1 MAYTT
6 SDQPT
11 KKQDFALVIH
21 GGAGTILKKNM
32 SPEKEKAYRDKL
44 TEALEAGYAILEK
57 GGEAGDAV
65 VAAITIMEDSPLFN
79 AGKGAVFTH
88 AGTNEMDASYMDG
101 KSLEAGAVG
110 GVRTVKN
117 PILAA
122 KAVMEKSQH
131 VMLTGSG
138 AQEFAASQGIELVD
152 TTYFYTE
159 RRWKS
164 LQRVIEKENKGKKIE
179 QAEKHGTVG
188 AVALDK
194 SGNIVAGTST
204 GGMTN
209 KRWGRIGDSPI
220 IGAGT
225 YANSKTCG
233 VSATGHGEFFIR
245 YAVAHDIHA
254 RMAYKNI
261 PLQKAAN
268 EVINEELVEA
278 GGTGGVVALDK
289 DGNIAM
295 PFNTAGMYRGYILP
309 NGEAQV
315 FIYKDEGE

>member
-1 MAYTT
+1 MASTT
-6 SDQPT
+6 TNQSIESQE
-11 KKQDFALVIH
+11 FALVIH

-32 SPEKEKAYRDKL
+32 SPEKEQAYREKL
-44 TEALEAGYAILEK
+44 TEALEAGYSILEK
-57 GGEAGDAV
+57 GGSAGDAV

-79 AGKGAVFTH
+79 AGKGAVFTN
-88 AGTNEMDASYMDG
+88 AGTNEMDASFMDG
-101 KSLEAGAVG
+101 ERLEAGAVG
-110 GVRTVKN
+110 GVRNVKN

-122 KAVMEKSQH
+122 RAVMEKSEH
-131 VMLTGSG
+131 VMLSGLG
-138 AQEFAASQGIELVD
+138 AQEFAASQGIEMVD
-152 TTYFYTE
+152 TSYFYTE

-164 LQRVIEKENKGKKIE
+164 LQRVIEKESKGKKVE

-188 AVALDK
+188 AVALDQ

-209 KRWGRIGDSPI
+209 KRWGRLGDSPI

-261 PLQKAAN
+261 PLQQAAA
-268 EVINEELVEA
+268 EVINEELVKA

-295 PFNTAGMYRGYILP
+295 PFNTAGMYRGFILP
-309 NGEAQV
+309 DGRAQV
-315 FIYKDEGE
+315 FIYKDEGQ